1 MTVTNER
8 KRLTN
13 AELKQLGEALAWQEA
28 SGVDVGPMSRLLAI
42 ETEKTAASDD
52 DTTESA

>member
-1 MTVTNER
+1 MAND
-8 KRLTN
+8 KNRLTKD
-13 AELKQLGEALAWQEA
+13 ELNKIGEALAWQEA

-52 DTTESA
+52 NTTESA